1 MAPLQ
6 ELEMLKQQ
14 PLHNQRSVE
23 NSQFWGYKS
32 DNEQKIFGKIC
43 SQPIISKFALWP
55 PYFSWKDSVTPN
67 FNVSI

>member
-1 MAPLQ
+1 MALLQ

-14 PLHNQRSVE
+14 PLHDQRSVE
-23 NSQFWGYKS
+23 NSQFCGYKS

-55 PYFSWKDSVTPN
+55 PYFHEK
-67 FNVSI
+67 IL